1 MYLTHGDRLL
11 RNDRNTMLKL
21 DQRTVEAL
29 ELRVPAASL
38 SNRTYVCDRLRKGDL
53 FGAFTEQ
60 DRYVIWSN
68 LQSHDG
74 LIPSLHSF
82 LEDFEYME
90 LCAQC
95 MKK

>member
-1 MYLTHGDRLL
+1 
-11 RNDRNTMLKL
+11 MLKV

-29 ELRVPAASL
+29 ELRAPAVLL
-38 SNRTYVCDRLRKGDL
+38 SDRTYVYDRLRKGDI
-53 FGAFTEQ
+53 FGVFTEQ
-60 DRYVIWSN
+60 DRYVILSN

-82 LEDFEYME
+82 LGDFKYME